1 MLSWVVILNPSA
13 SFCGNLKTKEAAMK
27 VDLSLSVEDA
37 LQLQR
42 FLFDLR
48 HALVVNASSMLWTIP
63 GVPATSYDISQVVLL
78 EDLQCTIAEAVDD
91 VADRV
96 KFAGCSHSF

>member
-1 MLSWVVILNPSA
+1 MVIAKNIVGKFS
-13 SFCGNLKTKEAAMK
+13 NKEAAMK
-27 VDLSLSVEDA
+27 VNLSLSVEDA

-63 GVPATSYDISQVVLL
+63 GVPGPSYDISQVVLM

-96 KFAGCSHSF
+96 KFAGCCHSF

>member
-1 MLSWVVILNPSA
+1 
-13 SFCGNLKTKEAAMK
+13 MK
-27 VDLSLSVEDA
+27 VNLSLSVEDA

-63 GVPATSYDISQVVLL
+63 GVPGPSYDISQVVLM

-96 KFAGCSHSF
+96 KFAGCCHSF

>member
-1 MLSWVVILNPSA
+1 MDRRKSIA
-13 SFCGNLKTKEAAMK
+13 GKLKIKEAAMK
-27 VDLSLSVEDA
+27 VNLSISIEDA

-63 GVPATSYDISQVVLL
+63 GVPDTSFNIDQVVLM

-91 VADRV
+91 VAERV
-96 KFAGCSHSF
+96 SFAGCCCTF